1 MKYNISKEYARISTF
16 KPPFHKGLFPI
27 ASKALEKSYIIAS
40 RNKNIKFT
48 KHTVV
53 SYDYK
58 TINLYV
64 YEPINIQT
72 DQVLLYIH
80 GGAFL
85 FKGYPNHFKACER
98 YCLEGN
104 CKVVYVDYRLAYNFP
119 YPTPI
124 EDCFHA
130 YKWIL
135 QNAKMLKIN
144 PNKIM
149 VGGDSA
155 GGCLALDVT
164 FKSIDK
170 KLPIPY
176 KLMLVYP
183 VCDQRMITKSMQEY
197 IDTLMWNAKL
207 NKEMWNIY
215 VGNKTYISP
224 NEHTDF
230 SIFPPTYIETAEFD
244 CLKDEAIELSQK
256 LIEQNISVT
265 LNNTIGTI
273 HGFDMISCT
282 TTENAIQQRIKFLK

>member
-1 MKYNISKEYARISTF
+1 MI
-16 KPPFHKGLFPI
+16 
-27 ASKALEKSYIIAS
+27 
-40 RNKNIKFT
+40 
-48 KHTVV
+48 
-53 SYDYK
+53 
-58 TINLYV
+58 
-64 YEPINIQT
+64 
-72 DQVLLYIH
+72 
-80 GGAFL
+80 
-85 FKGYPNHFKACER
+85 
-98 YCLEGN
+98 
-104 CKVVYVDYRLAYNFP
+104 YVDYRLAYTHP
-119 YPTPI
+119 YPTPM

-135 QNAKMLKIN
+135 QNAKMLQIN

-197 IDTLMWNAKL
+197 IDTPMWNAKL

-215 VGNKTYISP
+215 VGNRTYISP

-265 LNNTIGTI
+265 LNNTIGTM
-273 HGFDMISCT
+273 HGFDIISCK
-282 TTENAIQQRIKFLK
+282 TTENAIQQRINFLK